1 MEIFSPLLAFNVW
14 NLSVTGEFTTQRP
27 ATRCFDVFFDL
38 RLNLQVRKQWRS
50 RWFETPSRSLW
61 RHCNVFLGLWT
72 GARHNYW
79 TENTNHF
86 TYLVMTMEY
95 ISLALMLECHL
106 FRFYCVFILVCCD
119 IFDHVVKSGT
129 GNNVWLPKCM
139 VTLLALV
146 FCWPA
151 LSPRPVPS
159 ITPKCDREWQ
169 CLFWTI
175 TVIYGTEVNYVGPT
189 AGIVDHHLRI

>member
-1 MEIFSPLLAFNVW
+1 MIRFNNLTGHVWILSFPRGDYRNQNVSCTWWRHLMETFSPLLAFSVW
-14 NLSVTGEFTTQRP
+14 NSSVTGEFTTQRP

-38 RLNLQVRKQWRS
+38 RLNLQVSKQWRS

-95 ISLALMLECHL
+95 ISLALISNAIC
-106 FRFYCVFILVCCD
+106 
-119 IFDHVVKSGT
+119 S
-129 GNNVWLPKCM
+129 
-139 VTLLALV
+139 A
-146 FCWPA
+146 
-151 LSPRPVPS
+151 S
-159 ITPKCDREWQ
+159 IV
-169 CLFWTI
+169 CLFWFVAIYLTMSLRVALGI
-175 TVIYGTEVNYVGPT
+175 TYDCPS
-189 AGIVDHHLRI
+189 AWWHCWL